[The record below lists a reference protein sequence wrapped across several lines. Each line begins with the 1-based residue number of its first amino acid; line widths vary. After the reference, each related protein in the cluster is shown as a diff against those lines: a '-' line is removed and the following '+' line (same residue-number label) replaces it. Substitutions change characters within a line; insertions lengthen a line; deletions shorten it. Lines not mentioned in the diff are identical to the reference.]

1 MKTTAL
7 KGKKGI
13 RLKDNGK
20 FIVTKYFS
28 GERKTRE
35 FLTIK
40 EAEAWKND
48 ESGFDFTVN
57 GKNPSLSG
65 QGEGREIFFR
75 DVVEQYRIEGMMGL
89 TEYTRYKKE
98 LRMKRF
104 LPGLY
109 KVRMSEMNSR
119 AITKHLKDMQ
129 LIVDDGSR
137 RCNFDKELKDLAA
150 IFNWYHR
157 AIQAFKNP
165 VTKDHYKEGSFRAI
179 RKKKKDLPLH
189 LISHAISFMDEPF
202 KSLALIQ
209 FLLGVRIGE
218 AAALNTHTVN
228 FKTGKID
235 ISESIVWMKGKPNH
249 VYETKTGKVLEKEI
263 TPQVREILQEMNA
276 KRPKGCQFFFHRKGK
291 PLRYGLILNNF
302 NKALERAG
310 LDNYSGTHFLRHS
323 LATHVRNEAGLDVAQ
338 AALGHTTSRQTERY
352 ARLDA
357 NKKVTAEVIKI
368 ENYLR
373 ESQPSRNHEER
384 SVM

>member
-1 MKTTAL
+1 MKTTAI

-13 RLKDNGK
+13 RLKENGK
-20 FIVTKYFS
+20 FIVTKYCG
-28 GERKTRE
+28 GERVTRE
-35 FLTIK
+35 FQRLK
-40 EAEAWKND
+40 EAETWKND
-48 ESGFDFTVN
+48 KSGFDFTVN
-57 GKNPSLSG
+57 GKSTSLSG
-65 QGEGREIFFR
+65 QGEGREIFFG
-75 DVVEQYRIEGMMGL
+75 DVVEQYKKEGMLGL

-109 KVRMSEMNSR
+109 RVRMSEMNSR
-119 AITKHLKDMQ
+119 VVTKHLQDMR
-129 LIVDDGSR
+129 LIIDENSR

-165 VTKDHYKEGSFRAI
+165 VTRDHYKEGIFQAI
-179 RKKKKDLPLH
+179 RKKKKDLPLN
-189 LISHAISFMDEPF
+189 LVGHAVSFMDEPF

-235 ISESIVWMKGKPNH
+235 IAESIVWMRGKPMH
-249 VYETKTGKVLEKEI
+249 VFETKTGRATEKEI
-263 TPQVREILQEMNA
+263 TPQVREILQDMNS
-276 KRPKGCQFFFHRKGK
+276 KRPRGCQFFFHKKGK
-291 PLRYGLILNNF
+291 PLRYGLILKNF
-302 NKALERAG
+302 NDALVRAG
-310 LDNYSGTHFLRHS
+310 LENFSGTHFLRHS

-338 AALGHTTSRQTERY
+338 AALGHTTARQTELY

-373 ESQPSRNHEER
+373 KAQPLRNQEMKAVE
-384 SVM
+384 